1 MDYSKLSKEEL
12 IALLENR
19 DAELYQ
25 TRKERDEAL
34 KKLEEVIEKKNVSRA
49 KMFAR
54 KSEIRK
60 NTFNEAEETKEKE
73 ENGSN
78 KKGRKVGSKNFDY
91 AYLESHVDE
100 TIYLKPEQIDESA
113 KYIGEDVSYKISWIP
128 GKYKITK
135 IISKKYVSNDG
146 KIYQVIKDD
155 PFPHSICTPSFVS
168 QIMKDKF
175 LLGVPY
181 YRQAEYYYNE
191 GIKLSRQD
199 LCNYQLR
206 ATEILEKY

>member
-12 IALLENR
+12 IALLEDR

-73 ENGSN
+73 ENSSN
-78 KKGRKVGSKNFDY
+78 KKVEKL
-91 AYLESHVDE
+91 A
-100 TIYLKPEQIDESA
+100 LK
-113 KYIGEDVSYKISWIP
+113 
-128 GKYKITK
+128 TL
-135 IISKKYVSNDG
+135 
-146 KIYQVIKDD
+146 
-155 PFPHSICTPSFVS
+155 
-168 QIMKDKF
+168 IM
-175 LLGVPY
+175 L
-181 YRQAEYYYNE
+181 
-191 GIKLSRQD
+191 I
-199 LCNYQLR
+199 
-206 ATEILEKY
+206 

>member
-25 TRKERDEAL
+25 TRKERDDAL

-49 KMFAR
+49 KIFAR

-73 ENGSN
+73 DNSSN

-91 AYLESHVDE
+91 AYAITAWKAQGSQYNKILIYEEDYPQNEDMHKRVMYTAITRAVD
-100 TIYLKPEQIDESA
+100 K
-113 KYIGEDVSYKISWIP
+113 V
-128 GKYKITK
+128 
-135 IISKKYVSNDG
+135 
-146 KIYQVIKDD
+146 VI
-155 PFPHSICTPSFVS
+155 V
-168 QIMKDKF
+168 
-175 LLGVPY
+175 
-181 YRQAEYYYNE
+181 R
-191 GIKLSRQD
+191 
-199 LCNYQLR
+199 
-206 ATEILEKY
+206 